1 MSSSVAHPLH
11 IPVRKM
17 TRQSIATE
25 TVEFV
30 EDMHLF
36 CDRWCTRCGMT
47 AKCRMAMAWPEDGFE
62 PVQTADAATGLF
74 QFLQVQFQKSAR
86 LWEARAAVCG
96 DGPVPAARRSHEHP
110 LFLDAQ
116 RYATLVNEWFH
127 AEEPWFEGRHKAL
140 EVHALA
146 GLPNATFAE
155 AMLEIRGAAESLGW
169 YQHDIAAKL
178 QRAIEALESPIADS
192 RDSTRS
198 TVDGLAKGALVA
210 IDRSIHAWLR
220 LKRYRDDIPDSI
232 FPLLV
237 QLDHLRRA
245 VDDLFPEAR
254 FFVRPG
260 LDPSPSR

>member
-1 MSSSVAHPLH
+1 
-11 IPVRKM
+11 M
-17 TRQSIATE
+17 TRQSIATD
-25 TVEFV
+25 TAEFV
-30 EDMHLF
+30 DDMHLF
-36 CDRWCTRCGMT
+36 CDRWCTRCGMA
-47 AKCRMAMAWPEDGFE
+47 AKCRMAFAWHGDGFE
-62 PVQTADAATGLF
+62 PAQTTDAAAGLF

-86 LWEARAAVCG
+86 LWDCRPGLCQTDTAGARDTGV
-96 DGPVPAARRSHEHP
+96 RRSHEHP

-140 EVHALA
+140 EVHERA
-146 GLPNATFAE
+146 GMPHASFAE
-155 AMLEIRGAAESLGW
+155 AMLEIRGAAEAIAW
-169 YQHDIAAKL
+169 YQFDIAAKL
-178 QRAIEALESPIADS
+178 QRAVEAMECPTADS

-210 IDRSIHAWLR
+210 IDRSIAAWLR
-220 LKRYRDDIPDSI
+220 LKRYRDDLPDSV

-260 LDPSPSR
+260 LDTSPSR